1 VLTLFRERAPRLA
14 NLGYFGHMWEL
25 YAMWTWLPAY
35 IAASYAARPDGS
47 TDALPVGV
55 TAFLAIGVPE
65 SSAVC
70 SAGGS
75 ATTPVARVWPR
86 WQWRS
91 AAPAVCWLGSS
102 SGVIRSWCS
111 PCWSYGAA
119 SVIADSGLF
128 STCTSEVVDRR
139 YVGTALTAQTAIGF
153 LLTITIQAT
162 PLLVELGGWR
172 LAVAVLGIGP
182 AAGALAM
189 ARLARHM
196 TGPGNLPADTS
207 AEGVDAHEQLAQR
220 RPAAG

>member
-1 VLTLFRERAPRLA
+1 VL
-14 NLGYFGHMWEL
+14 
-25 YAMWTWLPAY
+25 
-35 IAASYAARPDGS
+35 
-47 TDALPVGV
+47 
-55 TAFLAIGVPE
+55 
-65 SSAVC
+65 AVL
-70 SAGGS
+70 
-75 ATTPVARVWPR
+75 VVW
-86 WQWRS
+86 
-91 AAPAVCWLGSS
+91 G
-102 SGVIRSWCS
+102 
-111 PCWSYGAA
+111 A

-153 LLTITIQAT
+153 LLTIITIQAT

-172 LAVAVLGIGP
+172 LAVTVLGIGP

-189 ARLARHM
+189 ARLTRHM